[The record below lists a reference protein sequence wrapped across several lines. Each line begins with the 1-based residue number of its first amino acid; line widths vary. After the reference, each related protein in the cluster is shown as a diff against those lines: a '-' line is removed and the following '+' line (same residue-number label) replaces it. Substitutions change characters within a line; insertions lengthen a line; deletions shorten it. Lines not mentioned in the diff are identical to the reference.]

1 MDNLD
6 LKLYF
11 PKAPLKETAATGV
24 DYVSLPYQGKYL
36 WIDSHELTD
45 KERSLVAALQP
56 EKPHHNA
63 LRNHVWY
70 NILFEE
76 APLAKVG
83 KSFRILQIKITFLE
97 ELQNYKKLWQ
107 ESLLEFF
114 PSYID
119 GFFLTDNEYILVEE
133 LSGHNYELSDLKGIF
148 TTLDDDFSIESV
160 VFVGEFYEDH
170 ERIFQL
176 FQEERR
182 LSSEAITFETDNRVF
197 RFSDVALNY
206 FTREKIAQSSI
217 AHYFR
222 EKLAKEDEAF
232 RQLVQKMWEF
242 SGNIT
247 SVAKAMYTHRNTINY
262 RVERIYEQTGINLK
276 NPNDLIL
283 VYLITS

>member
-6 LKLYF
+6 LRLYF
-11 PKAPLKETAATGV
+11 PNALLKETIATGDEYLSV
-24 DYVSLPYQGKYL
+24 PYQGKYL
-36 WIDSHELTD
+36 WIASHELTD
-45 KERSLVAALQP
+45 KERSLIAALRP
-56 EKPHHNA
+56 EKPEQNA

-70 NILFEE
+70 PILFEG
-76 APLAKVG
+76 ARLVKAG
-83 KSFRILQIKITFLE
+83 KSFRILQINLTFLE

-114 PSYID
+114 PSYVD
-119 GFFLTDNEYILVEE
+119 GFFLTDSEYILVEE
-133 LSGHNYELSDLKGIF
+133 LSQHNYEVSDLKGIF
-148 TTLDDDFSIESV
+148 TTLDDDFSIESI
-160 VFVGEFYEDH
+160 VFVGEFYQDNEA
-170 ERIFQL
+170 IFPL

-182 LSSEAITFETDNRVF
+182 LFSEAIAFETDNRVF

-206 FTREKIAQSSI
+206 FTREKIAESSI

-222 EKLAKEDEAF
+222 EKLAQEDEAF

-262 RVERIYEQTGINLK
+262 RVERIYEHTGINLK

-283 VYLITS
+283 VYLITN